1 MPMSPRLLRPIASG
15 KFDPRSIAGLRLWL
29 DADDASTFTFNGSN
43 VSQWRDKSG
52 NNVHANQ
59 ATAQNQPPYN
69 ATTLNGRGALLPAAA
84 SGPHFMDTGTL
95 PTKAQPNTFIF
106 VCRGFTAGNIFD
118 AAAGA
123 RQFAVVSAGTYQIGS
138 GTAQTGGTVSAG
150 IDICVAKFDSPNSF
164 FRRNG
169 NQSGALNTG
178 TNALTAVRL
187 FTFSGAAGAATGT
200 FGEMLA
206 YGDLSLDQ
214 ISAVEKYLARKYGVT
229 LA

>member
-1 MPMSPRLLRPIASG
+1 MNARLLRPIASG

-29 DADDASTFTFNGSN
+29 DADDASTFTFNGTN

-59 ATAQNQPPYN
+59 ATAQNQPPYS
-69 ATTLNGRGALLPAAA
+69 ATALNGRGALLPAAA

-95 PTKAQPNTFIF
+95 PTKAQPNTYIF
-106 VCRGFTAGNIFD
+106 VCQGWVNGGLVWD
-118 AAAGA
+118 AVSGT
-123 RQFAVVSAGTYQIGS
+123 RQFCFVTGGNYQIG
-138 GTAQTGGTVSAG
+138 ANTGQNGATVSAG
-150 IDICVAKFDSPNSF
+150 IDICVARFNSPNSF

-178 TNALTAVRL
+178 TNALAALRL
-187 FTFSGAAGAATGT
+187 FTFSGATGAATGT

-206 YGDLSLDQ
+206 YGDLSLDE